1 MPAAAPPAPPNPAK
15 VGILLVNTGTPDSPS
30 TADVR
35 RYLRQF
41 LGDPRV
47 LDMPALARWL
57 LLELIIL
64 PSRPAKSAHAYRAIW
79 TEQGSPLR
87 LHGHNLAQLLENE
100 LDGRAAVRLAFQYGN
115 PSIPSAM
122 DELATQGIDQLV
134 AVPLFPHYAA
144 ASFGSA
150 AAAVMAAASERWVV
164 PCVHVVPPFWHE
176 PEFLDAVAQGA
187 RAQIAEFRPDH
198 VLLSYHGVPERHCT
212 RTDTQGETCH
222 KRAGCCDSLGLA
234 NRNCYRAQ
242 CFATSRALID
252 QLGLDPAQVT
262 TAFQSRLG
270 KVPWIRPY
278 ADEKVLELARRGVK
292 KLLVLEPS
300 FVADCL
306 ETLEE
311 IGIRAK
317 ADFEGAGGSELR
329 LVPSLNSSNL
339 WVRGLAQI
347 VRTSA
352 AGWLPATTK
361 PTFLS

>member
-1 MPAAAPPAPPNPAK
+1 MATVAPPASSASAK

-64 PSRPAKSAHAYRAIW
+64 PTRPAKSAHAYRAIW

-87 LHGHNLAQLLENE
+87 IHGHNLAQLLESE
-100 LDGRAAVRLAFQYGN
+100 LSGQAVVRLAFQYGN
-115 PSIPSAM
+115 PSIPGAI
-122 DELATQGIDQLV
+122 DELAAQGIDQLI

-144 ASFGSA
+144 ASYGSA
-150 AAAVMAAASERWVV
+150 AAAVMAAANERWVV
-164 PCVHVVPPFWHE
+164 PCVHIVPPFWHA
-176 PEFLDAVAQGA
+176 PEFLDAVVQGA
-187 RAQIAEFRPDH
+187 RAHMVEFQPDH

-212 RTDTQGETCH
+212 RTDTQGQTCL
-222 KRAGCCDSLGLA
+222 KSPGCCDDLGLA

-242 CFATSRALID
+242 CFATSRALIG
-252 QLGLDPAQVT
+252 QLELDPGRVT

-278 ADEKVLELARRGVK
+278 ADETVLDLAKQGVK

-317 ADFEGAGGSELR
+317 SDFEGAGGSELR

-347 VRTSA
+347 VRRSA
-352 AGWLPATTK
+352 AGWLPG
-361 PTFLS
+361 PTDSAQPG